1 MKKQTSLSTSLVKT
15 TLFAFGLATTVTLP
29 SIAYGVSFSIGASA
43 SDNNSPMQ
51 KTSSVAGSAS
61 IGFAIAQYLRLGYTH
76 RQEVQESEGWEQE
89 TAQEGQA
96 PVYNPVYNRTHVYA
110 NSLDASLILY
120 QGVQFTPY
128 LIGGGVLKNYVY
140 DQHRENDEVKVKIR
154 KKVSTKKPVPNI
166 GAGVGMRISREFSLK
181 LSYVASPGYEQK
193 PNGDI
198 KNVWDKYTTVQLGY
212 DL

>member
-1 MKKQTSLSTSLVKT
+1 MKKHTSPKTLINSTVLALGFVTFASLSS
-15 TLFAFGLATTVTLP
+15 AAH
-29 SIAYGVSFSIGASA
+29 GVSFSIGASA

-61 IGFAIAQYLRLGYTH
+61 IGFAIAQYIRLGYTH
-76 RQEVQESEGWEQE
+76 RQEVQESEGWEQV
-89 TAQEGQA
+89 TAQEGQT
-96 PVYNPVYNRTHVYA
+96 PEFSPVYNRSHVYS
-110 NSLDASLILY
+110 NSLDASIILY

-140 DQHRENDEVKVKIR
+140 DQHRENEDVKVKIR
-154 KKVSTKKPVPNI
+154 KKISTKKPVPNI
-166 GAGVGMRISREFSLK
+166 GAGISMRISREFSLK
-181 LSYVASPGYEQK
+181 LTYVASPGYEQK

-212 DL
+212 EL